1 MLYHSTRGLNQ
12 PKNFS
17 EVLYSGLAGDG
28 GLFVPEFIPKLNK
41 ETLKQWKS
49 FSYEKL
55 AVEIISLF
63 SGDCFTKSELIEIV
77 NESYSGFHHKLK
89 SPLIKLED
97 NHYFLELFHG
107 PTLAFKDFAMQ
118 VIAKMFEKTLRK
130 KNININIITATS
142 GDTGSAAVEAFKDVS
157 NVNLY
162 VLYPHERISQIQRK
176 QMTTSNS
183 NNVKVFAV
191 QGTFDDCQAIVKG
204 LFADKALV
212 RDVNLSGVNSINW
225 VRILVQIIYYFS
237 AFYQLKDLSEEKL
250 NFCVPTG
257 NFGDAYAGYI
267 SKKMGLPIKK
277 IIVATNKNDILDR
290 VFKTGVYKSNGVSK
304 TLSPSMDIQVAS
316 NFERLLFDLLNG
328 DTLEVKK
335 LINDLFNKGGFSL
348 ERKILS
354 LMEKDFQSGAVTDE
368 DTIATIYQ
376 FYHKRD
382 IILCPHSAIGV
393 RVAQGF
399 SDGRDTVVSLGTA
412 HPAKFKETV
421 ESALDMSIPIP
432 SVLKDIMKK
441 KERVKVILPS
451 KELVAEEIRKSYKER
466 IVR

>member
-1 MLYHSTRGLNQ
+1 MLYHSTRGSGQ

-17 EVLYSGLAGDG
+17 EVLHSGLAGDG
-28 GLFVPEFIPKLNK
+28 GLFVPDLIPKLNN
-41 ETLKQWKS
+41 ETLKQWKNL
-49 FSYEKL
+49 SYEKL

-63 SGDCFTKSELIEIV
+63 SGDCFTKSELTEIV
-77 NESYSGFHHKLK
+77 YESYSGFHHKLK

-118 VIAKMFEKTLRK
+118 VIAKMFAKTLRK
-130 KNININIITATS
+130 KNLNINIITATS
-142 GDTGSAAVEAFKDVS
+142 GDTGSAAVEAFKCVS

-162 VLYPHERISQIQRK
+162 VLYPHKRISQIQRK
-176 QMTTSNS
+176 QMTTSNA
-183 NNVKVFAV
+183 NNVEVFAV
-191 QGTFDDCQAIVKG
+191 QGTFDDCQSIVKR

-212 RDVNLSGVNSINW
+212 SDVNLSGVNSINW

-237 AFYQLKDLSEEKL
+237 AFYQLHNLSKEKL

-267 SKKMGLPIKK
+267 AKKMGLPIKK

-290 VFKTGVYKSNGVSK
+290 VFKTGVYRSNSVSK

-316 NFERLLFDLLNG
+316 NFERLLFDLLDG
-328 DTLEVKK
+328 DAGEVSK
-335 LINDLFNKGGFSL
+335 LMHNLSDKGGFNLEKKTISL
-348 ERKILS
+348 I
-354 LMEKDFQSGAVTDE
+354 EKEFASGAVTDE
-368 DTIATIYQ
+368 DTLATINKY
-376 FYHKRD
+376 YSKRD

-393 RVAQGF
+393 RVAKNFLGA
-399 SDGRDTVVSLGTA
+399 GDTIVSLGTA

-421 ESALDMSIPIP
+421 ESALNMSIPMP

-441 KERVKVILPS
+441 QESVKVILPS
-451 KELVAEEIRKSYKER
+451 KDLVAEEIRKKA
-466 IVR
+466 I

>member
-1 MLYHSTRGLNQ
+1 MLYYSTRGLDQ

-28 GLFVPEFIPKLNK
+28 GLFVPKFIPKLNK
-41 ETLKQWKS
+41 EILKQWKYL
-49 FSYEKL
+49 SYEKL

-63 SGDCFTKSELIEIV
+63 SGDCFSKSELNDIV
-77 NESYSGFHHKLK
+77 YESYSGFNHELK

-118 VIAKMFEKTLRK
+118 VIAKMFAKSLLK
-130 KNININIITATS
+130 KNVNINIVTATS
-142 GDTGSAAVEAFKDVS
+142 GDTGSAAVEAFKCVS

-162 VLYPHERISQIQRK
+162 VLYPHKRISQIQRK
-176 QMTTSNS
+176 QMTTSNAK
-183 NNVKVFAV
+183 NVKVFAV
-191 QGTFDDCQAIVKG
+191 QGTFDDCQSMVKG

-237 AFYQLKDLSEEKL
+237 AFYQLKDLSEAKL
-250 NFCVPTG
+250 SFSVPSG

-290 VFKTGVYKSNGVSK
+290 VFKTGVYRSNSVSK

-316 NFERLLFDLLNG
+316 NFERLLFDILDGNSA
-328 DTLEVKK
+328 EVSK
-335 LINDLFNKGGFSL
+335 LMHNLSDKGGFNLEQKTISL
-348 ERKILS
+348 I
-354 LMEKDFQSGAVTDE
+354 EKDFGSGAVTDE
-368 DTIATIYQ
+368 DTLATINQ
-376 FYHKRD
+376 FYYEKE

-393 RVAQGF
+393 RVAQNFVDAG
-399 SDGRDTVVSLGTA
+399 DTVVSLGTA
-412 HPAKFKETV
+412 HPAKFKESV
-421 ESALDMSIPIP
+421 ESALDRSIPIP
-432 SVLKDIMKK
+432 FALKNVMQREESVD
-441 KERVKVILPS
+441 VILPN
-451 KELVAEEIRKSYKER
+451 KELVAEQIRKKA
-466 IVR
+466 I